1 MGQLTEAITGFQTHT
16 TPVLAAS
23 APALRRY
30 LSLTSVLEGVVI
42 LQENPDYVPTE
53 FDEKK
58 KKKDAEGESPVRINF
73 VKPKQSHW

>member
-1 MGQLTEAITGFQTHT
+1 MRARAARCITAE
-16 TPVLAAS
+16 PAERAS
-23 APALRRY
+23 KPPRKF

-42 LQENPDYVPTE
+42 LKENPDYVPTD

-58 KKKDAEGESPVRINF
+58 KKKDAEGESPVRTNF